1 MFDFDEVCLG
11 DANVRVVVTLLASI
25 FLGRGGSGPLKRL
38 GEVKVRRRRWGSGIL
53 GKRAGRLRKK
63 CGIPTRF

>member
-1 MFDFDEVCLG
+1 MFDFDEVWLG
-11 DANVRVVVTLLASI
+11 DANIRVVVTLLASI
-25 FLGRGGSGPLKRL
+25 FLGGEGPGLLKRL
-38 GEVKVRRRRWGSGIL
+38 GEVKVRRRRWGSSIL